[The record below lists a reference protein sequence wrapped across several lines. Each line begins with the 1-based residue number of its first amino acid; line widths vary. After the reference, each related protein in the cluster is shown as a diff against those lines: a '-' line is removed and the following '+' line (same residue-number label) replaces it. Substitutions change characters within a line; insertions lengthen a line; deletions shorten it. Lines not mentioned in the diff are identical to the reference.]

1 MSMNNVNQ
9 GSLNN
14 LVTGSLNNLN
24 QGSMNNIAGGSV
36 NNTRQSSSGEY
47 KWRPDKPT
55 FEGNLIQNFNENQK
69 AIGAGIT
76 SLIGGVF
83 GFDKEGREA
92 LGHILG
98 AIQDKPGERK
108 NLADALLST
117 YNLAVDD
124 FGKMPLGEMVGNVIT
139 GAWKHPIDAAFDIAG
154 IYGVVGKATG
164 LSKAKNLKNLEKL
177 ADKDIPVKLAEEVT
191 QENIRHQNLGNQ
203 FVKEIENIE
212 KTYSPEMISKAMK
225 SIEEVGIKNAPK
237 ELNPVIND
245 LTRANDTYK
254 MFTMMS
260 GAEIL
265 DDVEF
270 ATRELIAKKYHV
282 PFDQV
287 NPEQLRKT
295 KMWEAA
301 SNYVRENDVR
311 PLFHLK
317 PKLAEELETDK
328 LSNELFKRKYGT
340 IDYTEAPKNLTKKS
354 IEFVNKAIQ
363 SNTIDS
369 INRLNEKIEKFNQ
382 ASGRN
387 INKLTTDKNILG
399 LKQLRELN
407 SELKKNMLSAGVYLG
422 ANVITTTL
430 SILNNFNLDAFTKTL
445 KNLPKPTKVT
455 LTEAKT
461 PGLRLISRINNRWY
475 QPIASIDKYLE
486 NIATEYASH
495 FGPEKA
501 LLIQS
506 AMPSKAVITNP
517 ALRTIKELVPFGSY
531 PAAAVQEIGE
541 HLKQVPGKALVY
553 NQLNKLG
560 QEVNMEAQQSLG
572 IPVDRTKA
580 LRRDNEGN
588 IIERNTVVTPIQA
601 ANMFLLG
608 ERGDAIQ
615 IPALNFVNN
624 LINGTGDPTVF
635 EVGNKKYRVEN
646 GIVKTQK
653 GEFNLI
659 PALRYATRNLLSPVR
674 FYNDVLVPL
683 MSDKYIRDEN
693 KLFNTMVNDA
703 QYANLNSMNKQRVV
717 TNAREKLGKK
727 ILGTYEYNYFNPDKF
742 ISKSVQ
748 RSVLMKKYQRD
759 QMRDVLK

>member
-1 MSMNNVNQ
+1 MSLNNINQ

-14 LVTGSLNNLN
+14 IGTGSLNNVTSN
-24 QGSMNNIAGGSV
+24 SMNTTAQPN
-36 NNTRQSSSGEY
+36 SGEY

-55 FEGNLIQNFNENQK
+55 FEGNIVQNFNENQK

-83 GFDKEGREA
+83 GFDREGREA
-92 LGHILG
+92 LGHMLG

-139 GAWKHPIDAAFDIAG
+139 GVWKHPLDAAFDIAG
-154 IYGVVGKATG
+154 IYGVINKATG

-177 ADKDIPVKLAEEVT
+177 ADKDVPVKLAEEVT
-191 QENIRHQNLGNQ
+191 QENIRHQSLGNR
-203 FVKEIENIE
+203 FVKEVENIE
-212 KTYSPEMISKAMK
+212 KTYSPEMISKAIK
-225 SIEEVGIKNAPK
+225 SIEEVGVKRAPK
-237 ELNPVIND
+237 ELMPVIND

-265 DDVEF
+265 DDVDF
-270 ATRELIAKKYHV
+270 ATRELIAKKYHIA
-282 PFDQV
+282 FDDV
-287 NPEQLRKT
+287 NPIELRNTDLWKSA
-295 KMWEAA
+295 E
-301 SNYVRENDVR
+301 NYVRENDVR

-317 PKLAEELETDK
+317 PKLSKELEADRMP
-328 LSNELFKRKYGT
+328 NELFKRKYGT
-340 IDYTEAPKNLTKKS
+340 IDYTEAPKNLTNKA

-369 INRLNEKIEKFNQ
+369 INRLNDKIEKFNKVNN
-382 ASGRN
+382 RN
-387 INKLTTDKNILG
+387 INKLTNEGNIFGVRL
-399 LKQLRELN
+399 LRELN

-422 ANVITTTL
+422 ANIITTTL
-430 SILNNFNLDAFTKTL
+430 SILNNFDLDAFSKTV
-445 KNLPKPTKVT
+445 KNLPKPTKTV

-461 PGLRLISRINNRWY
+461 PGLRLISKINNRWY
-475 QPIASIDKYLE
+475 QPIASIDRYLE
-486 NIATEYASH
+486 NIATKYASH
-495 FGPEKA
+495 LGPEKA

-517 ALRTIKELVPFGSY
+517 ILRTIKELVPFGSY

-541 HLKQVPGKALVY
+541 HLKQVPGKALFY
-553 NQLNKLG
+553 NQLNKVG
-560 QEVNMEAQQSLG
+560 QEANVQAQQDLG
-572 IPVDRTKA
+572 IPVDKTKA
-580 LRRDNEGN
+580 LRRDSEGN
-588 IIERNTVVTPIQA
+588 IIERSIVVTPIQA

-615 IPALNFVNN
+615 IPVLNFVNK
-624 LINGTGDPTVF
+624 LISGEGDPTVF
-635 EVGNKKYRVEN
+635 EYGGKKYKVEN
-646 GIVKTQK
+646 GRVITQK
-653 GEFNLI
+653 GEYNLI

-674 FYNDVLVPL
+674 FSNDVLIPL
-683 MSDKYIRDEN
+683 MSDKYVRDET
-693 KLFNTMVNDA
+693 KFFNTMVSEA
-703 QYANLNSMNKQRVV
+703 EYSNLTSMNKQKVV
-717 TNAREKLGKK
+717 TNARKKLGKK
-727 ILGTYEYNYFNPDKF
+727 LLGTYEYNYFNPDKF
-742 ISKSVQ
+742 ISKSIQ

-759 QMRDVLK
+759 QMQNVLK